1 MPASMTGFGR
11 ASHDGPKLRIEADIR
26 SVNHR
31 FLKLNLK
38 APREIESLEP
48 SIEEAVRRRVARGAV
63 DVSVRLER
71 KAEATTYAFDEKAL
85 ERHVAA
91 LKKAQ
96 RKLKL
101 GGEPDIALAAQLPG
115 VFRQTD
121 VEELDPR
128 ESARIVAT
136 VEKALDAFT
145 KSRQAEGARLAKEL
159 DQRRRAIEKLV
170 DTIAERAPQVVA
182 EHHEKLVQRVQK
194 LLAGT
199 NAAVKPEDL
208 AREIAVLSDRSDVTE
223 EVARLRSHS
232 SQFAAVLRKTG
243 ADVGRE
249 LDFLVQ
255 EMFREANTTGSK
267 SADVAV
273 SHAVVAIK
281 VEIEKLREQVQ
292 NIE

>member
-11 ASHDGPKLRIEADIR
+11 ASHDGPKLRVDVEVR

-31 FLKLNLK
+31 FLKLVVK

-48 SIEEAVRRRVARGAV
+48 AIEEAVRRRASRGAI
-63 DVSVRLER
+63 DVSVRIER
-71 KAEATTYAFDEKAL
+71 KDEATAFAFDEKTLA
-85 ERHVAA
+85 RHVAA
-91 LKKAQ
+91 LAKAQ
-96 RKLKL
+96 KKLKL
-101 GGEPDIALAAQLPG
+101 PGAPDLALAAQLPG
-115 VFRQTD
+115 VFRQMD
-121 VEELDPR
+121 ADELDAK
-128 ESARIVAT
+128 ETAKIVGT
-136 VEKALDAFT
+136 VDKALDAFT
-145 KSRQAEGARLAKEL
+145 KSRQAEGSRLAKEL
-159 DQRRRAIEKLV
+159 EGRRRAIEKLV
-170 DTIAERAPQVVA
+170 ETIHVRAPQVVA

-194 LLAGT
+194 LLAST
-199 NAAVKPEDL
+199 TATVKPEDL
-208 AREIAVLSDRSDVTE
+208 AREIAVIADRSDVTE

-243 ADVGRE
+243 SDMGRE